1 MKRPAAAVLV
11 LPLLLLAACGQQAAD
26 AGPGAS
32 VEVAEAVKACGQQ
45 VSGQEDP
52 NRLAVSAV
60 PLGEESVGVTFR
72 GYGEEGSFHAYL
84 IDGHSTVIGTSGGA
98 LREVG
103 TFGGALREGRAT
115 ITTLCTGVTWQQ
127 VLDHRDFEDKVAVV
141 LSRPGRPDLLA
152 AEPLFVKAL

>member
-32 VEVAEAVKACGQQ
+32 AGPAVEVAEAVKACGQQ

-72 GYGEEGSFHAYL
+72 GYGAEGSFHAYL
-84 IDGHSTVIGTSGGA
+84 IDGHSTVIGTS
-98 LREVG
+98 
-103 TFGGALREGRAT
+103 GGALREGRAT

>member
-1 MKRPAAAVLV
+1 
-11 LPLLLLAACGQQAAD
+11 
-26 AGPGAS
+26 
-32 VEVAEAVKACGQQ
+32 

-72 GYGEEGSFHAYL
+72 GYGAEGSFRAYL
-84 IDGHSTVIGTSGGA
+84 IDGNSTVIGTSGGA
-98 LREVG
+98 LRE
-103 TFGGALREGRAT
+103 GRAT
-115 ITTLCTGVTWQQ
+115 ITALCTGVTWRQ